1 MCSSDLNKSREP
13 PRLREIKPSRVPT
26 CPRGTSSR
34 EPKYPRVT
42 SYSTSLSTNHRGE
55 LKPMQLMQWQEH
67 TKWSRSSNPNPTKAT
82 NAWEGLGRKNK
93 GGTQRNS
100 KDLDPKCSPHLEEK
114 SIGGNTDLNLLSL
127 FSQKVATTIG
137 EIERKPSLRR
147 STMEGE
153 NSSRSWQR
161 G

>member
-1 MCSSDLNKSREP
+1 
-13 PRLREIKPSRVPT
+13 
-26 CPRGTSSR
+26 
-34 EPKYPRVT
+34 
-42 SYSTSLSTNHRGE
+42 
-55 LKPMQLMQWQEH
+55 MQWQEH
-67 TKWSRSSNPNPTKAT
+67 TKWSSSSNPNPTKAT

-147 STMEGE
+147 STMEGD
-153 NSSRSWQR
+153 NSSRSWQK
-161 G
+161 GSGLFGEETP